1 MFDFKNKKA
10 LVTGGLR
17 GIGRAV
23 VLMLAEGGADIAVI
37 DIGGEE
43 LEKNLRDELSKFDV
57 QLIVKRADVSNSREV
72 KTAIEEIIQEFNG
85 QLDILIN
92 NAGITRDNLL
102 LRMSEDE
109 WDKVIAVNL
118 KGVFNCTQACLKTM
132 IRQKNGVIV
141 NVASIVGLKGNAGQ
155 TNYSASKA
163 GVIGFTKSLAKEVG
177 SRGIRVNAVAPGF
190 IETEMTRSL
199 PNEIREKV
207 LPLIPLGRFGQA
219 EEVASVIV
227 WLASDFSSYLTGEVI
242 SIDGGLML

>member
-1 MFDFKNKKA
+1 MFDFKDKKA

-17 GIGRAV
+17 GIGRAI
-23 VLMLAEGGADIAVI
+23 VLLLAQGGADVAII
-37 DIGGEE
+37 DIGGEDLEESLRKE
-43 LEKNLRDELSKFDV
+43 LESFNTHLVVR
-57 QLIVKRADVSNSREV
+57 RADVSNYEEV
-72 KTAIEEIIQEFNG
+72 KKAVEEILSEFSG
-85 QLDILIN
+85 KLDILVN

-102 LRMSEDE
+102 LRMSEEE

-132 IRQKNGVIV
+132 LRQRSGAIV

-177 SRGIRVNAVAPGF
+177 GRNIRVNAVAPGF
-190 IETEMTRSL
+190 IETDMTRAL
-199 PNEIREKV
+199 PPEVREKV
-207 LPLIPLGRFGQA
+207 LPLIPLGRFGQP
-219 EEVASVIV
+219 EEVAQVVV
-227 WLASDFSSYLTGEVI
+227 WLASDLSSYLTGEVI

>member
-1 MFDFKNKKA
+1 MFNFKNKKA

-23 VLMLAEGGADIAVI
+23 VLMLAEGGADIAII
-37 DIGGEE
+37 DIGGED
-43 LEKNLRDELSKFDV
+43 LEKSLKEELKKLNSR
-57 QLIVKRADVSNSREV
+57 LIVKRADVSDSQQV
-72 KTAIEEIIQEFNG
+72 KTAVEEILQEFSG

-118 KGVFNCTQACLKTM
+118 KGVFNCSQACLKTM
-132 IRQKNGVIV
+132 IKQRSGVIV

-163 GVIGFTKSLAKEVG
+163 GVVGFTKSLAKEVG

-190 IETEMTRSL
+190 IETEMTRAL
-199 PNEIREKV
+199 PPEVKEKV

>member
-17 GIGRAV
+17 GIGRAIV
-23 VLMLAEGGADIAVI
+23 TMLAEGGADLAII

-43 LEKNLRDELSKFDV
+43 LEESLRNEVSGFNARLA
-57 QLIVKRADVSNSREV
+57 VKRADVSNYEQVKQTVREV
-72 KTAIEEIIQEFNG
+72 IEDFSG

-102 LRMSEDE
+102 LRMSEEE
-109 WDKVIAVNL
+109 WDRVIAVNL

-132 IRQKNGVIV
+132 LKQRSGAIV

-155 TNYSASKA
+155 TNYAASKA
-163 GVIGFTKSLAKEVG
+163 GVVAFTKSLAKEVG
-177 SRGIRVNAVAPGF
+177 GRGIRVNAVAPGF
-190 IETEMTRSL
+190 IETDMTRAL
-199 PNEIREKV
+199 PTEVREKV
-207 LPLIPLGRFGQA
+207 LPLIPLGRFGRA
-219 EEVASVIV
+219 EEVASVVV

>member
-1 MFDFKNKKA
+1 MFNFKDKKA

-17 GIGRAV
+17 GIGRAIT
-23 VLMLAEGGADIAVI
+23 LMLAEGKADIAII
-37 DIGGEE
+37 DIGGED
-43 LEKNLRDELSKFDV
+43 LEESLREELSKFKSR
-57 QLIVKRADVSNSREV
+57 LLVKRADVSNNQQV
-72 KTAIEEIIQEFNG
+72 KTAVDEILQEFNG
-85 QLDILIN
+85 QLDILVN

-118 KGVFNCTQACLKTM
+118 KGVFNCTQACLRTM
-132 IRQKNGVIV
+132 VKQKSGVIV
-141 NVASIVGLKGNAGQ
+141 NVASIVGIKGNAGQ

-163 GVIGFTKSLAKEVG
+163 GVVGFTKSLAKEVG

-190 IETEMTRSL
+190 IETDMTRSL
-199 PNEIREKV
+199 PDEVRSKV
-207 LPLIPLGRFGQA
+207 LPLIPLGRFGQV
-219 EEVASVIV
+219 EEVASVVV

>member
-23 VLMLAEGGADIAVI
+23 ALMLAEGGADVAVI
-37 DIGGEE
+37 DIGGED
-43 LEKNLRDELSKFDV
+43 LENSLRDELSKFNSR
-57 QLIVKRADVSNSREV
+57 LIVKRADVSDSQQVR
-72 KTAIEEIIQEFNG
+72 TAVEEILQELSG

-92 NAGITRDNLL
+92 NAGITRDSLL
-102 LRMSEDE
+102 LRMSEED

-118 KGVFNCTQACLKTM
+118 KGVFNCAQACLKTM
-132 IRQKNGVIV
+132 VKQRSGVIV

-163 GVIGFTKSLAKEVG
+163 GVVGFTKSLAKEVG
-177 SRGIRVNAVAPGF
+177 SRGVRVNAVAPGF

-199 PNEIREKV
+199 PEEVKEKV

-219 EEVASVIV
+219 DEVASVII
-227 WLASDFSSYLTGEVI
+227 WLASDYSSYLTGEVI